1 MDILGIVIAILVL
14 GVLVTVHEL
23 GHFIMAKISGIGVD
37 TFSIGF
43 GKELV
48 SWKWGETKFRLAL
61 IPLGGYC
68 KMRGEET
75 KDRGPGDPKKKEETP
90 EAPAVK
96 DPKAM
101 YNRPPWARI
110 LAILGGSF
118 FNYFFAILV
127 FFCLFLF
134 GYKEEVIVPKVAV
147 VQQTADGELTPAF
160 KAGLTNGDV
169 ILTINGKTTGQYTDI
184 MQTVMLGAKEELV
197 IVYLRGDVTNTT
209 KVTPILSEQSGAGFI
224 GIEPYTDPA
233 EPVIGKLLEKRPA
246 IAAGLKEGDRILA
259 VNGIEVK
266 LYEDLTKEIKANPN
280 KEVVFKIQRGEEV
293 FEKTIKLDSIML
305 TNKFGTNLIIEE
317 AGLLGIYPL
326 VKYETTEKEVR
337 ADNIFHAFAMG
348 FMEAN
353 NSLVKVWDG
362 LVVMFKGK
370 IDVQKNISGPLRII
384 KLTSDIATKTTFVK
398 LMQFMAM
405 IAVALAF
412 FNLLPLP
419 GLDGGTFL
427 INLFEMVTKIKPS
440 EKVLTVIEY
449 IGLFFIISLAAIVFI
464 NDIVNLL
471 RGA

>member
-1 MDILGIVIAILVL
+1 
-14 GVLVTVHEL
+14 
-23 GHFIMAKISGIGVD
+23 
-37 TFSIGF
+37 
-43 GKELV
+43 
-48 SWKWGETKFRLAL
+48 
-61 IPLGGYC
+61 
-68 KMRGEET
+68 
-75 KDRGPGDPKKKEETP
+75 
-90 EAPAVK
+90 
-96 DPKAM
+96 
-101 YNRPPWARI
+101 
-110 LAILGGSF
+110 
-118 FNYFFAILV
+118 
-127 FFCLFLF
+127 
-134 GYKEEVIVPKVAV
+134 
-147 VQQTADGELTPAF
+147 
-160 KAGLTNGDV
+160 
-169 ILTINGKTTGQYTDI
+169 
-184 MQTVMLGAKEELV
+184 
-197 IVYLRGDVTNTT
+197 
-209 KVTPILSEQSGAGFI
+209 
-224 GIEPYTDPA
+224 
-233 EPVIGKLLEKRPA
+233 
-246 IAAGLKEGDRILA
+246 
-259 VNGIEVK
+259 
-266 LYEDLTKEIKANPN
+266 
-280 KEVVFKIQRGEEV
+280 V